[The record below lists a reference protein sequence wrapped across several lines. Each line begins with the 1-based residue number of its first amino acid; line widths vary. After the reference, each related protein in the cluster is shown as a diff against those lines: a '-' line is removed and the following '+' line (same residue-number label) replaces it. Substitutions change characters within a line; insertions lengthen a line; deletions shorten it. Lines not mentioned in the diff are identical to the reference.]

1 MKSQRT
7 HTLTCDKIVE
17 MKAKTIAAKME
28 WLSKFQQAM

>member
-7 HTLTCDKIVE
+7 HTLTDKIVE